1 MIKRR
6 LILQIAGLTFAA
18 GPTRLLLAKSTP
30 GTDLKLLVVKDDQ
43 ALPRFAA
50 GDLLLADTRHTRFAG
65 DGIYLYPNWG
75 APRPYAVSM
84 VATTGASQ
92 MLEFRN
98 PGNHQPLWTQSLALD
113 DQFAGKLVAH
123 FSTPP
128 LARETRDYPLLRLP
142 DQPIKPEVPGIIGNI
157 SGKV

>member
-6 LILQIAGLTFAA
+6 LILQMAGLTCAA
-18 GPTRLLLAKSTP
+18 GPVRLLLANTP
-30 GTDLKLLVVKDDQ
+30 VGADLNLLVVRDDQ

-50 GDLLLADTRHTRFAG
+50 GDLLLADTRHTQFEG

-75 APRPYAVSM
+75 APRPYAVSL
-84 VATTGASQ
+84 VATTGAGQ

-98 PGNHQPLWTQSLALD
+98 PGNQQPLWTQSLALD
-113 DQFAGKLVAH
+113 DQFAGKFIAH
-123 FSTPP
+123 FSKPHVVSKTG
-128 LARETRDYPLLRLP
+128 DYPLLRLP
-142 DQPIKPEVPGIIGNI
+142 NQPIKPEVPGIIGNI